1 MNLDQVYETQINK
14 SRVSTFGLPPIERDP
29 TILNLEKT
37 VFQQMKNIIPEE
49 PKTTI
54 NPEKSLEVRTVS
66 FEDALKELFELS
78 KK

>member
-14 SRVSTFGLPPIERDP
+14 SRVSTFGMPPIERDP

-37 VFQQMKNIIPEE
+37 VFQQMKDILPEE
-49 PKTTI
+49 PK
-54 NPEKSLEVRTVS
+54 NVVNNQKSLQVVTVS

>member
-37 VFQQMKNIIPEE
+37 VFQQMKDILPEE
-49 PKTTI
+49 PK
-54 NPEKSLEVRTVS
+54 NVVNNQKSLQVVTVS

>member
-1 MNLDQVYETQINK
+1 MDLDQVYQTQVTK

-37 VFQQMKNIIPEE
+37 VFQQMKSIMPEE

-54 NPEKSLEVRTVS
+54 KSEKSLDVKPVS
-66 FEDALKELFELS
+66 FEEALKELFELS

>member
-1 MNLDQVYETQINK
+1 
-14 SRVSTFGLPPIERDP
+14 LPPIERDP

-37 VFQQMKNIIPEE
+37 VFQQMKDILPEE
-49 PKTTI
+49 PK
-54 NPEKSLEVRTVS
+54 NVVNNQKSLQVVTVS

>member
-1 MNLDQVYETQINK
+1 MDLDQVYQTQVTK

-37 VFQQMKNIIPEE
+37 VFQQMKSIMPEE
-49 PKTTI
+49 PKPTI
-54 NPEKSLEVRTVS
+54 KSEKSLDVRPVS
-66 FEDALKELFELS
+66 FEEALKELFELS

>member
-1 MNLDQVYETQINK
+1 MELDQVYQTQISK

-37 VFQQMKNIIPEE
+37 VFQQMKDILPEE
-49 PKTTI
+49 
-54 NPEKSLEVRTVS
+54 SLEVRTVS
-66 FEDALKELFELS
+66 FEDAIKELFELS